1 MSEKRP
7 PGPADTGGMAAFI
20 AGMPKA
26 ELHMHIEGVLEP
38 ELKFAMAARNGLELP
53 YATVEEVQA
62 SYDFDDLPSFLA
74 ARYEGDTVL
83 VTEADFYDLGMA
95 YYRRA
100 AAENLIY
107 AEIFFDPQAHTTR
120 GVAFST
126 VIEGLRRAQQ
136 DAAAELGVDSQ
147 LIMCFLRD
155 LSASSAFEALEQAEP
170 YRDWIAGVGLD
181 SDEKDNPPVKFK
193 EVFEA
198 AAGLGYRLT
207 MHCDVDQQDSVRHIW
222 QALDEIGAERIDHGV
237 NSLED
242 PALVREL
249 VARQTGLTVCPISN
263 RYVVGDSR
271 SAEAKQMLDRQM
283 RPTVNSDDPAYFCG
297 YMNANLE
304 AAAAD
309 GTLTAEEVVELTR
322 NAFAVSW
329 APESA
334 KQSYLNRLEAYVTD
348 HPA

>member
-1 MSEKRP
+1 MR
-7 PGPADTGGMAAFI
+7 DMAAFI

-53 YATVEEVQA
+53 HATVEEVRA
-62 SYDFDDLPSFLA
+62 SYDFDDLASFLV

-83 VTEADFYDLGMA
+83 VTEADFFDLAMA
-95 YYRRA
+95 YFETA

-107 AEIFFDPQAHTTR
+107 AEIFFDPQAHTAR

-126 VIEGLRRAQQ
+126 VIEGLRRAQE
-136 DAAAELGVDSQ
+136 DAAARLGVDSQ

-155 LSASSAFEALEQAEP
+155 LSASSAAEALEQAEP

-181 SDEKDNPPVKFK
+181 SDEKNNPPVKFK
-193 EVFEA
+193 GVFEA
-198 AAGLGYRLT
+198 AARQGYRLT
-207 MHCDVDQQDSVRHIW
+207 MHCDVDQENSVRHIW
-222 QALDEIGAERIDHGV
+222 QALDEIGVERIDHGV

-249 VARQTGLTVCPISN
+249 VARQTALTLCPISN

-271 SAEAKQMLDRQM
+271 SAEAKRMLDLQM
-283 RPTVNSDDPAYFCG
+283 RPTVNSDDPAYFAG

-304 AAAAD
+304 VAAAD
-309 GTLTAEEVVELTR
+309 GGLTAEEVVKLTG
-322 NAFAVSW
+322 NAFAASW
-329 APESA
+329 APEAA
-334 KQSYLNRLEAYVTD
+334 KQSYLDRLDAYVTD
-348 HPA
+348 RPAP